1 MIGLISLLKEIQGK
15 PKAIILAG
23 SPGAGKGSVTRELDL
38 SGFKTLN
45 LDDTIAAL
53 SKQDGFTLNQKA
65 TDAENRSKFMSAM
78 YTAREKLGG
87 DVKKKIKGDIPQT
100 IENKESFILDGTSAS
115 YNQTKTLYNQL
126 IDNGYDVMMLFVYT
140 DLETALDRNEKRF
153 EKSGGEDR
161 SLMPSAVYR
170 TWLQVYKN
178 FDEYKQLFRD
188 NFVSVAN
195 TGKSETLK
203 DVEKIFQK
211 YIDPFKPIDAKP
223 KTEKEQAKVEKLNK
237 ELNQQME
244 EFLNSEEINN
254 IINTSVSKEQAQQK
268 ITNFIN
274 K

>member
-1 MIGLISLLKEIQGK
+1 MIGLISLLKEITNN

-23 SPGAGKGSVTRELDL
+23 SPGAGKGLVTKELDL

-45 LDDTIAAL
+45 LDNTIAAL
-53 SKQDGFTLNQKA
+53 SKKDGFTLNQKA
-65 TDAENRSKFMSAM
+65 TDAENRSKFMKAM
-78 YTAREKLGG
+78 AAATTKLK
-87 DVKKKIKGDIPQT
+87 DKDIPNT
-100 IENKESFILDGTSAS
+100 IADKQSFILDGTSAS
-115 YNQTKTLYNQL
+115 YNQTKTLYDKL
-126 IDNGYDVMMLFVYT
+126 KDAGYDVMMLFIYT
-140 DLETALDRNEKRF
+140 DLETALDRNEERF

-178 FDEYKQLFRD
+178 FEDYKQLFGD

-203 DVEKIFQK
+203 DIEKIFQK
-211 YIDPFKPIDAKP
+211 YIDPFKPTDAKP
-223 KTEKEQAKVEKLNK
+223 KTEKEQAKAEKLNK

-244 EFLNSEEINN
+244 EFLNSEEIKN
-254 IINTSVSKEQAQQK
+254 IIDTSVSKEQAQSK